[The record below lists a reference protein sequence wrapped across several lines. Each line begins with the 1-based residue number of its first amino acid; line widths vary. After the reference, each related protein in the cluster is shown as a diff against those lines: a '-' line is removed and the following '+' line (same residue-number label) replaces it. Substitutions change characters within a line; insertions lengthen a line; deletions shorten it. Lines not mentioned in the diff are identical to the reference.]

1 MDITCPRIALGSTMN
16 QKNHLNEG
24 CNMKRTII
32 AALLFTGFLS
42 QAHAGLVQVN
52 NRVACYLAM
61 DSINR
66 QLMESD
72 NKVTSEIHKYLE
84 GELQRYGVDE
94 ESINENTIALDNELP
109 RAYQQAAFA
118 DKCVT
123 FYRKPSNR
131 Q

>member
-1 MDITCPRIALGSTMN
+1 
-16 QKNHLNEG
+16 
-24 CNMKRTII
+24 MKRKII
-32 AALLFTGFLS
+32 ATLLFTGCLS

-61 DSINR
+61 DNTNK
-66 QLMESD
+66 QLMQSD
-72 NKVTSEIHKYLE
+72 KMVAAEIYEYLG
-84 GELQRYGVDE
+84 GELQRYGVDK
-94 ESINENTIALDNELP
+94 ESINENTIALENDLP

-118 DKCVT
+118 DKCVA

>member
-1 MDITCPRIALGSTMN
+1 
-16 QKNHLNEG
+16 
-24 CNMKRTII
+24 MKRTII

-72 NKVTSEIHKYLE
+72 KKSLLKF
-84 GELQRYGVDE
+84 
-94 ESINENTIALDNELP
+94 INIWRRTTTLW
-109 RAYQQAAFA
+109 R
-118 DKCVT
+118 
-123 FYRKPSNR
+123 
-131 Q
+131 

>member
-1 MDITCPRIALGSTMN
+1 
-16 QKNHLNEG
+16 
-24 CNMKRTII
+24 MKRTIM

-42 QAHAGLVQVN
+42 QANAGLVQVN

-72 NKVTSEIHKYLE
+72 KKVTAERYKYLE

-94 ESINENTIALDNELP
+94 DSINENTIALENELP

>member
-1 MDITCPRIALGSTMN
+1 MDITCPRIALGSAMN
-16 QKNHLNEG
+16 QINHLNLG
-24 CNMKRTII
+24 YKMKRKII
-32 AALLFTGFLS
+32 ATLLFIGFLS

-61 DSINR
+61 DSTNR
-66 QLMESD
+66 QLMQSD
-72 NKVTSEIHKYLE
+72 KKVTAEIHKYLE

-94 ESINENTIALDNELP
+94 ESINENTIALENELP

>member
-1 MDITCPRIALGSTMN
+1 
-16 QKNHLNEG
+16 
-24 CNMKRTII
+24 MKRMII

-66 QLMESD
+66 QLMETD
-72 NKVTSEIHKYLE
+72 KKVTAEIYKYLE

-94 ESINENTIALDNELP
+94 ESINENTTALDNELP

-123 FYRKPSNR
+123 LYRKSSNR